1 MAHTPRFFQMVLSV
15 LAALFGVQSASNH
28 ARDFSSGHAWP
39 YMLLGV
45 VVMAL
50 FVVFVI
56 FLVTWALSL
65 AGA

>member
-1 MAHTPRFFQMVLSV
+1 MAHMPRFFQILLSV
-15 LAALFGVQSASNH
+15 MAALFGVQSSSNH

-39 YMLLGV
+39 YMLLGLA
-45 VVMAL
+45 VMVL

>member
-1 MAHTPRFFQMVLSV
+1 MSEKPTIVQMFLSA
-15 LAALFGVQSASNH
+15 LAAMFGVQSSQNH
-28 ARDFSSGHAWP
+28 ARDFSAGHTWTW
-39 YMLLGV
+39 MLLGV

-56 FLVTWALSL
+56 FLVTWALSM

>member
-1 MAHTPRFFQMVLSV
+1 MSEKPTIFQMFLSA
-15 LAALFGVQSASNH
+15 LAAMFGVQSSQNYT
-28 ARDFSSGHAWP
+28 RDFSAGHTWTW
-39 YMLLGV
+39 MLLGV

-56 FLVTWALSL
+56 FLVTWALSM